1 MTGFVDVLC
10 PLRTPENRGAH
21 FARYHQEA
29 GEFICQLCGVDLKVA
44 ELAAM
49 IETSVE
55 TFTKETDGALGEIDP
70 KAARD
75 VEAVTAKALAGTLKP
90 SELCTVILGWARQQY
105 PGVAVPYLRR
115 TIAKTAEASGAKANR
130 SAA

>member
-55 TFTKETDGALGEIDP
+55 TFTKETAGGLVEIDP
-70 KAARD
+70 KAARA

-90 SELCTVILGWARQQY
+90 SELCTVILGWSRQQY
-105 PGVAVPYLRR
+105 PSVAVPYLRR
-115 TIAKTAEASGAKANR
+115 TIAKAAEASGAKANR

>member
-29 GEFICQLCGVDLKVA
+29 GEFVCQLCGVDVQVA
-44 ELAAM
+44 ELFGI
-49 IETSVE
+49 IEQGVE
-55 TFTKETDGALGEIDP
+55 AFTRETGGGLVEIDP
-70 KAARD
+70 KAARA
-75 VEAVTAKALAGTLKP
+75 VEAVTTKAIAGTLKP

>member
-1 MTGFVDVLC
+1 VTGFVDVLC

-55 TFTKETDGALGEIDP
+55 TFTKETAGGLVEIDP
-70 KAARD
+70 KAARA

-90 SELCTVILGWARQQY
+90 SELCTVILGWSRQQY
-105 PGVAVPYLRR
+105 PSVAVPYLRR
-115 TIAKTAEASGAKANR
+115 TIAKAAEASGAKANR